1 MLDLN
6 KQMEAEVSALTLD
19 SENLRAALDNYQL
32 NLKKAMDQTMF

>member
-6 KQMEAEVSALTLD
+6 KQMEAEVAALTLD
-19 SENLRAALDNYQL
+19 SENLRTALDNYQV